1 MSNLLF
7 GAALGG
13 AIGHFA
19 AKEPLKYAA
28 VGAVGGVL
36 WDFVSSYVSFGVHSS
51 NRISSVP
58 PPRPLNAK
66 HVTGAVNRGG
76 YRGGAGMPFGPGPWP
91 TQNAAPPDSNMQSP
105 DPNGARNNPDAM
117 MSDMTGW
124 ADVGAAPYGRG
135 QYQQGEW
142 W

>member
-13 AIGHFA
+13 VIGHFA
-19 AKEPLKYAA
+19 AQEPLKYAA
-28 VGAVGGVL
+28 AGAVGGIL
-36 WDFVSSYVSFGVHSS
+36 WDFVSSHIAPHPAV
-51 NRISSVP
+51 RLASVP
-58 PPRPLNAK
+58 PPRPLNAAK

-91 TQNAAPPDSNMQSP
+91 TQGASPPDSNMQSP
-105 DPNGARNNPDAM
+105 DPNSARNDPDAM
-117 MSDMTGW
+117 MAGW
-124 ADVGAAPYGRG
+124 GDIGAAPYGRG
-135 QYQQGEW
+135 HFQHGEW